1 MLLSLGFGTQF
12 STVETVVTVL
22 LDRFPNLRGKNR
34 RWATLPWTWSWLLP
48 SRWCTLGVCLFM
60 FCCGLSMVT
69 NGGIYILQL
78 VDNHSATYSALILG
92 CLEVSVMAWIYGVD
106 KFLEDLRFMLGFYPY
121 PRLFWK
127 WSWKISSPVIVIVS
141 RFDSLRLWKPM
152 FFNLKLTNV
161 FPSWSW
167 TSRSRTTRGTSTTRT
182 TIPAGRTP
190 LVGASPSPRWSAFPS
205 SGCSRSPELREACG
219 PASAN
224 LPPSGAKKWSKPT
237 GHCLSVDVISIV
249 YQPWLGSQDAPCRR
263 PWRRYVTKLT
273 FPFFL
278 LHMWQLPKERWS

>member
-141 RFDSLRLWKPM
+141 CIALILWDFESLYSSTWNSRTFFPVDPELHDQGLRGEQVRHVPLSRLGEHRW
-152 FFNLKLTNV
+152 LVHHLLLSCLHSHRRV
-161 FPSWSW
+161 VQDRPSW
-167 TSRSRTTRGTSTTRT
+167 GK
-182 TIPAGRTP
+182 P
-190 LVGASPSPRWSAFPS
+190 VGPHQPTYHRQVPRNDPSQQ
-205 SGCSRSPELREACG
+205 
-219 PASAN
+219 
-224 LPPSGAKKWSKPT
+224 
-237 GHCLSVDVISIV
+237 DIV
-249 YQPWLGSQDAPCRR
+249 W
-263 PWRRYVTKLT
+263 VLT
-273 FPFFL
+273 
-278 LHMWQLPKERWS
+278 